1 MGLLAFYCQACYHCR
16 VSYKLGLWSAADNI
30 YSATLNAQE
39 HPWSFGTKLG
49 LSWSLLTRFDELVP
63 GLGNENNQLKTTT
76 KVSSDKFLAGGLTA
90 GYAFHKNVGVG
101 LEVLY
106 ARLGGKLER
115 STELPTGGTNQGKAA
130 NPYKLQVL
138 SHNVAVPVMLKLFPM
153 GCDPDRG
160 ILTIDLGF
168 QALFPISVDVKHTEP
183 IGDKGNFS
191 DKLEKFKDEDGKE
204 FDKSAQFTSMTGGF
218 ISGLSYELPEVGL
231 TIETRG
237 YFGMSDTLKNDSE
250 AKKYRKEKMNLAEN
264 KNVRNNYATFSVGY
278 NFARLL
284 VD

>member
-1 MGLLAFYCQACYHCR
+1 MNIKKTALA
-16 VSYKLGLWSAADNI
+16 LGSALMFFA
-30 YSATLNAQE
+30 ATLNAQE
-39 HPWSFGTKLG
+39 HPWSFGAKLG
-49 LSWSLLTRFDELVP
+49 VSMPFST
-63 GLGNENNQLKTTT
+63 GLDKLAPVSGNDQRKTTA
-76 KVSSDKFLAGGLTA
+76 KASSNLFLTGGLTA

-106 ARLGGKLER
+106 ARLGGKLEI
-115 STELPTGGTNQGKAA
+115 SEELPANTEDKAA

-168 QALFPISVDVKHTEP
+168 QALFPISVDVKHTP
-183 IGDKGNFS
+183 PQKAPDKFS
-191 DKLEKFKDEDGKE
+191 DKLEKFKDGDGKA
-204 FDKSAQFTSMTGGF
+204 FDKSAQFTSMTGGL
-218 ISGLSYELPEVGL
+218 ITGLSYEFPEVGL

-237 YFGMSDTLKNDSE
+237 YFGMINTLKNDSE
-250 AKKYRKEKMNLAEN
+250 AKKYRKDKMNLAED
-264 KNVRNNYATFSVGY
+264 KNIRNNYATFSVGY